1 MELLDWFVQNWFT
14 FLQSVGII
22 AGLLFTGAAF
32 KRDAKSRQVV
42 NLIEITKQ
50 HREIWIEL
58 YSRPELVRILDAK
71 ADLQS
76 APITVEEE
84 LYVGLLIL
92 HLNAAYHAIKDGM
105 AMKPDRLQED
115 IQQFFSRPLAQAVWE
130 RAKLFQDDDFV
141 QWVTTVRDEAE
152 QF

>member
-1 MELLDWFVQNWFT
+1 MGFLEWFVQNWFN
-14 FLQSVGII
+14 FLQSIGII

-50 HREIWIEL
+50 HREIWLEL
-58 YSRPELVRILDAK
+58 YARPELVRILDSK
-71 ADLQS
+71 ADFEN

-84 LYVGLLIL
+84 LFVGLLIL

-105 AMKPDRLQED
+105 AMKPDRLRED

-130 RAKLFQDDDFV
+130 KAKLFQDEDFV
-141 QWVTTVRDEAE
+141 QWVTTVRDGAA
-152 QF
+152 QL